1 MITNNQ
7 PHNIPAEQAVLGA
20 LIKDVN
26 NSHCRQALDLLSAGS
41 FYSMS
46 HRTIY
51 AAILK
56 LKSEGLTVDLLT
68 IENSL
73 DQQDDLEKCGGFIY
87 VANLLKEFIS
97 FANMLSY
104 VDLINKAAQARDILA
119 LAYTVSEQIS
129 MTDPDEVI
137 GFIES
142 QLKQFSSKQSG
153 KEINHISEFSEAWVD
168 QLEQRA
174 LNKGGFT
181 GLATGIVDLDT
192 RLAGFDDEALIV
204 LVGRPSHGKTLLAQ
218 DILANVGVTQ
228 NLPCMFFS
236 MEMSDKQVY
245 ERFIS
250 GLSNISASKI
260 RTADLDDVD
269 WHNVAQ
275 GMEVLNNSGI
285 YIDSEP
291 RLAVSQIRARV
302 RRQIAKKGKQALIVI
317 DYLGLMKLPSASRHD
332 LAIAEVTSLLKNL
345 AKEIKTPILL
355 IAQANRA
362 ADQAE
367 RPTMSN
373 IKDSSAIEAD
383 ADVVLFVHRDEV
395 ANPDTELKGITE
407 LIIAKDRHNDGNG
420 TVYLCKHN
428 GGFKPMNQ
436 QSIAEAFNAEEVRKQ
451 PQKRQRGYAKNGAI

>member
-7 PHNIPAEQAVLGA
+7 PHNLPAEMAVLGA
-20 LIKDVN
+20 LLKDVN
-26 NSHCRQALDLLSAGS
+26 NTNCRQALDLLSAGS

-51 AAILK
+51 GAILK
-56 LKSEGLTVDLLT
+56 LKNQNLTVDLLT
-68 IENSL
+68 IERVL
-73 DQQDDLEKCGGFIY
+73 EQQDDLDKCGGFIY
-87 VANLLKEFIS
+87 IGSLLKEFIS
-97 FANMLSY
+97 FANVLSY
-104 VDLINKAAQARDILA
+104 VDLINKTSQAREILV
-119 LAYTVSEQIS
+119 LADAIAEQASI
-129 MTDPDEVI
+129 TDPDEII

-142 QLKQFSSKQSG
+142 QLKQFSSQQSG
-153 KEINHISEFSEAWVD
+153 KETTHISAFSESWVD
-168 QLEQRA
+168 QLEQRT
-174 LNKGGFT
+174 LNRGGFT
-181 GLATGIVDLDT
+181 GLATGIIDLDK

-204 LVGRPSHGKTLLAQ
+204 LVGRPSMGKTLLAQ

-250 GLSNISASKI
+250 GLANVSANKI

-269 WHNVAQ
+269 WHNISQ

-317 DYLGLMKLPSASRHD
+317 DYLGLMKLPTASRHD

-355 IAQANRA
+355 LAQANRA

-367 RPTMSN
+367 RPNMSN

-383 ADVVLFVHRDEV
+383 ADVVMFVHRDEV
-395 ANPDTELKGITE
+395 SNPDTELKGVTE

-420 TVYLCKHN
+420 TVYLVKHN
-428 GGFKPMNQ
+428 GGFKPMDQ
-436 QSIAEAFNAEEVRKQ
+436 QAITEAYLREEERKQ
-451 PQKRQRGYAKNGAI
+451 PKKSRGYSRGNS